1 MNTTDPDKTL
11 VDFIAA
17 DLKELAEGSAA
28 VIDFSRS
35 GQEGTFENP
44 YFSKRRDQSLSR
56 IHDVLRGRLME
67 RLSVKPDVIQDR
79 LSAWA
84 KDARAESLAEYL
96 TGIFPKLRK
105 PDYEDLENEVVAAF
119 KVFGSEGAPCFA
131 TWIVSKGEPSDP
143 NTYVTAWM
151 EARRGDALPPIPKGK
166 IFRGGPPA
174 WDPLPGHDMLHLSAV
189 DGLLELFQCLRWE
202 MLAGSLG
209 NPEWLHLLADWWL
222 SDKIE
227 EEEKRLEQET
237 GSMLLS
243 AVRRITSEG
252 SEIGM
257 VAKPLAAFSWA
268 FGGQGETVTIGE
280 AFDIDVIVP
289 RGASLLN
296 CISGSR
302 PFQALLPLSDDT
314 PENQPEPEHLFA
326 LLASQHK
333 EMMPII
339 TGKLALIIMDA
350 CRRNTRGNGMIQTTL
365 QEITR
370 LINPDSE
377 RLRLSHYQTTLRALH
392 SINGVRVV
400 IPGEYVT
407 YPVFDCPLPFREARP
422 EEYDSP
428 IFLGMARGFQSAI
441 DRRKDGLFRG
451 DFIFDMTKMMRL
463 KKASQF
469 RAGIAAYA
477 EWNKIRANSGRK
489 LPVIKT
495 TLEDWGLR
503 SNAFS
508 TGALR
513 AMAGDSK
520 ARKKKSEDM
529 KEIESD
535 LKELDGDKMLRIV
548 VMHPKKG
555 LELESMPYLEEAYW
569 EKRTQ
574 NPRK

>member
-1 MNTTDPDKTL
+1 MNTTDPDKAL
-11 VDFIAA
+11 MDSIAA
-17 DLKELAEGSAA
+17 DLKESAEGSAA
-28 VIDFSRS
+28 VMDFARS

-44 YFSKRRDQSLSR
+44 YFSKRREQSLSR

-67 RLSVKPDVIQDR
+67 RLSTKPEVIQDR

-84 KDARAESLAEYL
+84 KDARAESLYEYL
-96 TGIFPKLRK
+96 TGIFPKLSE
-105 PDYEDLENEVVAAF
+105 PDYKDLENEVVAAF
-119 KVFGSEGAPCFA
+119 KVLGSEGAPCCA
-131 TWIVSKGEPSDP
+131 SWTVLGSEPGERD
-143 NTYVTAWM
+143 TCVTAWM
-151 EARRGDALPPIPKGK
+151 EARRGDALPPFPEGK
-166 IFRGGPPA
+166 ISRGGPPA
-174 WDPLPGHDMLHLSAV
+174 WETLPGYNNRHLSAV
-189 DGLLELFQCLRWE
+189 DGLLELLHCLRWE

-222 SDKIE
+222 AEKME
-227 EEEKRLEQET
+227 EEEKRLNQEA

-243 AVRRITSEG
+243 NVRRITSGG
-252 SEIGM
+252 SEIGQ
-257 VAKPLAAFSWA
+257 VAKPYAAFSWA
-268 FGGQGETVTIGE
+268 FGGQGETVRIGE

-296 CISGSR
+296 GISG
-302 PFQALLPLSDDT
+302 PHPYQALLPLSDDT

-333 EMMPII
+333 EMLPII

-350 CRRNTRGNGMIQTTL
+350 CRRNTRGNGIIQTTL

-407 YPVFDCPLPFREARP
+407 YPVFDCPLPIREARP

-451 DFIFDMTKMMRL
+451 EFIFDMTKMMRL

-477 EWNKIRANSGRK
+477 EWNKIRANAGRK

-495 TLEDWGLR
+495 TMEDWGR
-503 SNAFS
+503 RANAFS

-569 EKRTQ
+569 EKRAQ